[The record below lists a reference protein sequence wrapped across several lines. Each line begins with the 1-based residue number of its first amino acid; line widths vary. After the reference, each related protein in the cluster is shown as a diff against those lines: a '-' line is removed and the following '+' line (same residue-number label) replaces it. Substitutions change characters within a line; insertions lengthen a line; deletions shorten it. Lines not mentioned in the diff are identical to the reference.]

1 MAIHRIHNFNPGPA
15 ALPLSVLEEIRE
27 EFLDYKGTGMSIVEI
42 SHRSRVFEDVLGDA
56 VQRTKRLL
64 GLDKRFHVLFLQ
76 GGASLQFSMVPM
88 NFLDDDLS
96 ADYVITGSWSEKAIE
111 EARKLGK
118 TARVAASSEDRGFSC
133 IPRQFDLDG
142 SAAYLHLTSNNT
154 IKGTQWTEFPESGAV
169 PIVCDMSSDVMS
181 RPFDAERFGFI
192 YAGAQK
198 NLGAAGVCMAI
209 VREDMLER
217 VPATLPSMLN
227 YRIHASKN
235 SLYNTPSCFAVYTVQ
250 LVLKWIE
257 DTIGGIGK
265 MAEINRKKAEA
276 LYARIDSGGF
286 YRGTAAV
293 DSRSKMNV
301 TFRLPNEE
309 LEKRFVQE
317 AEENGIV
324 GIKGHRSVGGCRASL
339 YNAVSLSSVEALVGF
354 MKDFEEKYG

>member
-1 MAIHRIHNFNPGPA
+1 
-15 ALPLSVLEEIRE
+15 
-27 EFLDYKGTGMSIVEI
+27 
-42 SHRSRVFEDVLGDA
+42 
-56 VQRTKRLL
+56 
-64 GLDKRFHVLFLQ
+64 
-76 GGASLQFSMVPM
+76 
-88 NFLDDDLS
+88 
-96 ADYVITGSWSEKAIE
+96 
-111 EARKLGK
+111 
-118 TARVAASSEDRGFSC
+118 
-133 IPRQFDLDG
+133 
-142 SAAYLHLTSNNT
+142 
-154 IKGTQWTEFPESGAV
+154 
-169 PIVCDMSSDVMS
+169 MSSDVMS
-181 RPFDAERFGFI
+181 RPFDAKRFGFI

-276 LYARIDSGGF
+276 LYAGIDSGDF